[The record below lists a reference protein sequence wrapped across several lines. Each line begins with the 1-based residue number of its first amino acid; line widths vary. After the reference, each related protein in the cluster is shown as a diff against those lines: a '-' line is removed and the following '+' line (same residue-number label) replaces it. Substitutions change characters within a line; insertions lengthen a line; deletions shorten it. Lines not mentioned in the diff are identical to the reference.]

1 MNMAFCFIDLVAESM
16 DKQSLLIGE
25 CKWTRQENA
34 TALMTDLRHRA
45 DKFPFANNHKV
56 YYALFLKNPPIDV
69 ENENVFLPQ
78 DVINEFS

>member
-1 MNMAFCFIDLVAESM
+1 MEFDLVAESM

-34 TALMTDLRHRA
+34 AALLEDLRYRA
-45 DKFPFANNHKV
+45 DKFPCAHNHKV
-56 YYALFLKNPPIDV
+56 YYALFLKNPPIDG

-78 DVINEFS
+78 DIINEFS